1 MAAFTCFPTHRLA
14 WGAVRPLR
22 ILLFFVV
29 ALVLTACQVDA
40 VVDVDVTEDGSGTV
54 TLTAAFDE
62 EIVEAVPELA
72 DGLRV
77 EDLLPAGWTV
87 DGPRQTETGNAVVV
101 SASKSFASPDDLG
114 RVLDEIGGSN
124 TLFSDFKVERTRSFA
139 RTTYNVTGKIDPRI
153 SLTTFGDDNISGLLG
168 SPLGLSL
175 AELQAAA
182 GRPLEETATLEFTVS
197 LPDNVQANTNEV
209 DGRLARWRLSPRDP
223 LPTDV
228 SVSSSIEDRLPRI
241 WAAVALV
248 ALALLA
254 TLLVFRILARF
265 GGRRTDERGEEVV
278 QMRRPE
284 KSPAESTPAT
294 AARDRPPRLELVVLD
309 ARGVLYDE
317 ANDIG
322 ARLVPFVRE
331 RGSKA
336 SLQEINDAFRS
347 ASLGRLSTAELWAG
361 LGLTDDPAEL
371 DALYTGEFRLRE
383 GVLDFID
390 RLHER
395 GLRVAVIT
403 NNVLGWS
410 KAIRK
415 RFDLDDRVD
424 LWVVSGEI
432 GCRKPDTAFFEA
444 LRRMTSVDYADSL
457 LIDDQIDDLDM
468 ARSLNMSTAMFVPQ
482 GAQLPTSSPHPIVH
496 GFDSFF
502 GRS

>member
-1 MAAFTCFPTHRLA
+1 MRPVRL
-14 WGAVRPLR
+14 
-22 ILLFFVV
+22 LLVFFA
-29 ALVLTACQVDA
+29 ALVLSACQVDV

-54 TLTAAFDE
+54 TLMAAFDD
-62 EIVEAVPELA
+62 EIVEAAPELL
-72 DGLRV
+72 DGLRT
-77 EDLLPAGWTV
+77 EDLASAGWTV
-87 DGPRQTETGNAVVV
+87 DGPRRTEGGNAVVV
-101 SASKSFASPDDLG
+101 SATKPFASPDDLG
-114 RVLDEIGGSN
+114 GVLDEIAGPG
-124 TLFSDFKVERTRSFA
+124 TLFSDFTVERTRSFA
-139 RTTYNVTGKIDPRI
+139 RTTYNVTGKINPRI
-153 SLTTFGDDNISGLLG
+153 SFTTFGDDNIAGLVG
-168 SPLGLSL
+168 APLGLSL

-182 GRPLEETATLEFTVS
+182 GRPLEETVTLEFSIT
-197 LPDNVQANTNEV
+197 LPDTVLANTADVEGTV
-209 DGRLARWRLSPRDP
+209 ASWQLSPRDP
-223 LPTDV
+223 LATDIE
-228 SVSSSIEDRLPRI
+228 VSSSIEDRLPRI

-248 ALALLA
+248 AIALLG
-254 TLLVFRILARF
+254 TLLIFRVLARF
-265 GGRRTDERGEEVV
+265 GGRRTDDLGEEVV
-278 QMRRPE
+278 QMRRPD
-284 KSPAESTPAT
+284 KAPSESSAVT
-294 AARDRPPRLELVVLD
+294 APRERPPRLELVVLD

-347 ASLGRLSTAELWAG
+347 ASLGRLSTAELWTD

-371 DALYTGEFRLRE
+371 DALYTAEFRLRE

-415 RFDLDDRVD
+415 RFDLDERVD
-424 LWVVSGEI
+424 IWVVSGEI
-432 GCRKPDTAFFEA
+432 GSRKPDAAFFEA
-444 LRRMTSVDYADSL
+444 LRRMTSVEYTDSL

-468 ARSLNMSTAMFVPQ
+468 ARSLNMSTAMFVPN
-482 GAQLPTSSPHPIVH
+482 GAQLPASSPHPIVH

>member
-1 MAAFTCFPTHRLA
+1 MRALRVLLIFFAA
-14 WGAVRPLR
+14 
-22 ILLFFVV
+22 LL
-29 ALVLTACQVDA
+29 LSACQVDA
-40 VVDVDVTEDGSGTV
+40 VVDVVVTEDGSGTV
-54 TLTAAFDE
+54 TLTTAFDE
-62 EIVEAVPELA
+62 EIVEMVPEIA
-72 DGLRV
+72 SGLRTS
-77 EDLLPAGWTV
+77 DLVSAGWEV
-87 DGPRQTETGNAVVV
+87 DGPRRAETGNSVVV
-101 SASKSFASPDDLG
+101 SATKAFASPDDLG
-114 RVLDEIGGSN
+114 GVLDEIAGAG
-124 TLFSDFKVERTRSFA
+124 TLFSDFQVERTRSFA
-139 RTTYNVTGKIDPRI
+139 RTTYEVTGKIDPRI
-153 SLTTFGDDNISGLLG
+153 SLTTFGDESITGLVG
-168 SPLGLSL
+168 APLGMSL
-175 AELQAAA
+175 ADLQAAA
-182 GRPLEETATLEFTVS
+182 GRPLEETVSLEFTIS
-197 LPDNVQANTNEV
+197 LPDTVQANTSEV
-209 DGRLARWRLSPRDP
+209 SGQTARWQLTPRDP
-223 LPTDV
+223 LATDIEV
-228 SVSSSIEDRLPRI
+228 TSSIEDRLPRI

-254 TLLVFRILARF
+254 TLLIFRVLARF

-284 KSPAESTPAT
+284 KSPVDPAPAT
-294 AARDRPPRLELVVLD
+294 AARERPPRLELVVLD

-347 ASLGRLSTAELWAG
+347 ASLGRLSTAELWAD
-361 LGLTDDPAEL
+361 LGLTEDPAEL
-371 DALYTGEFRLRE
+371 DALYTAEFRLRE

-410 KAIRK
+410 KAIRT
-415 RFDLDDRVD
+415 RFALDERVD
-424 LWVVSGEI
+424 TWVVSGEI
-432 GCRKPDTAFFEA
+432 GCRKPDAAFFEA
-444 LRRMTSVDYADSL
+444 LRRMTKVEYFDSL

-482 GAQLPTSSPHPIVH
+482 GSQLPASSPHPIVH

>member
-1 MAAFTCFPTHRLA
+1 VKVARL
-14 WGAVRPLR
+14 L
-22 ILLFFVV
+22 IIFFA
-29 ALVLTACQVDA
+29 ALVLSACQVDV

-54 TLTAAFDE
+54 TLMAAFDD
-62 EIVEAVPELA
+62 EIDDAAPELL
-72 DGLRV
+72 DGLRT
-77 EDLLPAGWTV
+77 EDLLPAGWIV
-87 DGPRQTETGNAVVV
+87 DGPRRTEGGGAVVV
-101 SASKSFASPDDLG
+101 SATKPFASPDDLG
-114 RVLDEIGGSN
+114 GVLDEIAGPG
-124 TLFSDFKVERTRSFA
+124 TLFSDFAVERTRSFA
-139 RTTYNVTGKIDPRI
+139 RTTYDVTGKINPRI
-153 SLTTFGDDNISGLLG
+153 SFTTFGDDNISGLVG
-168 SPLGLSL
+168 APLGLSL

-182 GRPLEETATLEFTVS
+182 GRPLEETVTLRFSIT
-197 LPDNVQANTNEV
+197 LPDTVVANTADV
-209 DGRLARWRLSPRDP
+209 DGRVANWQLSPRDP
-223 LPTDV
+223 LATDID
-228 SVSSSIEDRLPRI
+228 VSSSIEDRLPRI

-248 ALALLA
+248 ALALLG
-254 TLLVFRILARF
+254 TLLIFRILARF
-265 GGRRTDERGEEVV
+265 GGRRTDDLGEEVV
-278 QMRRPE
+278 QMRRPDKAPSE
-284 KSPAESTPAT
+284 AAAVT
-294 AARDRPPRLELVVLD
+294 APRERPPRLELVVLD

-347 ASLGRLSTAELWAG
+347 ASLGRLSTAELWTN

-371 DALYTGEFRLRE
+371 DALYTAEFRLRE

-415 RFDLDDRVD
+415 RFDLDERVD
-424 LWVVSGEI
+424 IWVVSGEI
-432 GCRKPDTAFFEA
+432 GSRKPDAAFFEA
-444 LRRMTSVDYADSL
+444 LRRMTSVEYTDSL

-468 ARSLNMSTAMFVPQ
+468 ARSLNMSTAMFVPN
-482 GAQLPTSSPHPIVH
+482 GAQLPASSPHPIVH